1 MNFAN
6 KLAQRVKKTSPK
18 EQTKTLKPLNVTRD
32 IELQIGG
39 NKKVLQNETNLLPNL
54 KADSRTLEEQIQS
67 LTSKINKLKQI
78 PIKSEDQDVKI
89 EAISQE
95 ISTLVSNFPDKN
107 PIPRTGLVINEKLNF
122 KIEKLKT
129 NKFQLQKVIKK
140 SKVVTKAFFTTIDES
155 MFDANYV
162 APNFEL
168 QVSPIFEPIVEIL
181 VPIKSELVNT
191 IIYHTKN
198 DEIYGYHVLEQN
210 NIMSDHAKNKKSI
223 LSQSANIWTDI
234 KVKMGMDSFSLKVI
248 EKKR

>member
-6 KLAQRVKKTSPK
+6 NLAKRVKKTSPK
-18 EQTKTLKPLNVTRD
+18 EQTKTLKPLNITRD

-54 KADSRTLEEQIQS
+54 KTDSRTLEEQIQS
-67 LTSKINKLKQI
+67 LTFKINKLKQI

-107 PIPRTGLVINEKLNF
+107 PIPRSGLVINEKLNF

-140 SKVVTKAFFTTIDES
+140 SKVVTTAFFTTIDES

-168 QVSPIFEPIVEIL
+168 QVLPIFEPIVEIL

-234 KVKMGMDSFSLKVI
+234 KIKMGMDSFSLKVI